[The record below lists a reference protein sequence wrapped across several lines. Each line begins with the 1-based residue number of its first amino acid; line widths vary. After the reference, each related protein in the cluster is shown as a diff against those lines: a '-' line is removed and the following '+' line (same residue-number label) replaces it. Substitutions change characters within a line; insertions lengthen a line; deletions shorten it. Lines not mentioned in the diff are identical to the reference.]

1 MWLRD
6 FLPNDIPKIRTLIF
20 GYDAA
25 LKNST
30 STSSIGD
37 YARQLL
43 LAIHSVRADGEGV
56 RYWQLPDLTFFK
68 YIVYFRRTGG
78 L

>member
-6 FLPNDIPKIRTLIF
+6 FLPKDIPEIRTFIF

-25 LKNST
+25 LKVST
-30 STSSIGD
+30 STCSLTD

-43 LAIHSVRADGEGV
+43 LAIHNVRADAEGV
-56 RYWQLPDLTFFK
+56 GYVLTSERCAK
-68 YIVYFRRTGG
+68 SLICI
-78 L
+78 LL